1 MPGEDDD
8 LDKLLSGL
16 CSFFVGV
23 ALGAC
28 VILGLLV

>member
-1 MPGEDDD
+1 MLGEEED
-8 LDKLLSGL
+8 LDRLLSGL